1 MSTALFALLATWSK
15 QHGKRIIVVG
25 HQSACQHSY
34 QQQNKVQIAPPQAV
48 SNMLASQ
55 RKKMLSH
62 QMLKKLAKPMSVKV
76 AQQSLFE
83 HV

>member
-15 QHGKRIIVVG
+15 QHGKCVIVVA

-34 QQQNKVQIAPPQAV
+34 QQRNKVQSVPPQAV

-55 RKKMLSH
+55 RKKMLAH
-62 QMLKKLAKPMSVKV
+62 QMLKKLAQPMSVKD
-76 AQQSLFE
+76 AQQRLFE